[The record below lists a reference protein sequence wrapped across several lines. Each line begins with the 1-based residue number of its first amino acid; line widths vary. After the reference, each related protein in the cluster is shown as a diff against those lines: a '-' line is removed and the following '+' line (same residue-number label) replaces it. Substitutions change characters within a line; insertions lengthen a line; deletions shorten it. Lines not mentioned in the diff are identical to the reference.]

1 METLLQLTPAQ
12 QLFILAVQVW
22 IVVLFPWL
30 LLTKLNHISQL
41 LEMQFQDDDDEVYD
55 AGS

>member
-55 AGS
+55 ARS